1 MEGSASAVLPFKF
14 DLQFNHRWP
23 RKLFPLIEAPLE
35 RALSFSRL
43 NSMYEQVAGG
53 SDDRSFF
60 ERSLARLR
68 IGYQVSDLDRARLPR
83 QGPTVVVANHPFGG
97 IEGIVLADLLLKVR
111 PDVKIMANYLLERIP
126 EVRDHLIFVDPFGG
140 KESAGKNVKGLRE
153 SIEWLK
159 NGNLL
164 GIFPAGE
171 VSHWH
176 LKKRSITDPE
186 WGELVAGLIRKTK
199 AAVVPVYFQGR
210 NSAWFHLLGLV
221 HPMVRTA
228 MLSHELLNKMDS
240 QIEIKIGQP
249 ISFKKI
255 ERFPSDRELIDYLRQ
270 RTYLLGKR
278 PPLVQ
283 VNVERQ
289 QEKRRRAWKPLVV
302 PTVKNFLLEEVRNLP
317 DPQVLLE
324 QEDYVVFWARAS
336 QVPYVLR
343 EVGRLR
349 EITFREAGEGTGDSI
364 DLDLFDSHYH
374 HLILWQKK
382 ALEVVGAYRM
392 GPTDLILSRYG
403 KKGLYTTSLFKFHND
418 FFLEVHPALEL
429 GRSFIRREYQKAFST
444 LMLLWKGIGQYV
456 VRYPRY
462 RFLFGPVSI
471 SDDYRRVSKTLLI
484 KFLREQNYRPELA
497 RWVKAKRPYRQDL
510 RQGWMDQA
518 VVSMIRDA
526 AEVSDWIAELE
537 ADQKGIP
544 ILLKQYLK
552 LGGKLLGFNIDAQ
565 FSRVVDGLIL
575 VDLAKTNPVVLEK
588 YLGKAGAD
596 FFLGYHQ
603 TPDSAGMPCGS
614 FKKDDVEG
622 QRQPDA
628 A

>member
-1 MEGSASAVLPFKF
+1 MEGLESEVLPFKIDF
-14 DLQFNHRWP
+14 QFNRPWS
-23 RKLFPLIEAPLE
+23 RKFSPLIEVPLE
-35 RALSFSRL
+35 RVLSFPRL
-43 NSMYEQVAGG
+43 NSMYAQIAGG

-68 IGYQVSDLDRARLPR
+68 IRYQVSDLDRVRLPR
-83 QGPTVVVANHPFGG
+83 KGPAVVVANHPFGG
-97 IEGIVLADLLLKVR
+97 VEGIVLADLLLKTR

-126 EVRDHLIFVDPFGG
+126 EVRDHLIFVDPFGR
-140 KESAGKNVKGLRE
+140 KESAMKNLKGLRE
-153 SIEWLK
+153 SIDWLK

-176 LKKRSITDPE
+176 SKKRSVTDPE
-186 WGELVAGLIRKTK
+186 WGEAVAGLIRKTR
-199 AAVVPVYFQGR
+199 ASVVPVYFQGR
-210 NSAWFHLLGLV
+210 NSAWFHLLGLL
-221 HPMVRTA
+221 HPMFRTA
-228 MLSHELLNKMDS
+228 LLSHELFNKMDS
-240 QIEIKIGQP
+240 RIEIKIGQP
-249 ISFKKI
+249 IPFKKI
-255 ERFPSDRELIDYLRQ
+255 ERFPTDRELIDYLRQ
-270 RTYLLGKR
+270 RTYLLGRR
-278 PPLVQ
+278 PSLIQ
-283 VNVERQ
+283 NTVERQ
-289 QEKRRRAWKPLVV
+289 QVKRKRTWKPLVV

-317 DPQVLLE
+317 DTQVLLE
-324 QEDYVVFWARAS
+324 QEEFQVFWARAS
-336 QVPYVLR
+336 QIPYVLR

-382 ALEVVGAYRM
+382 TLEVVGAYRL

-403 KKGLYTTSLFKFHND
+403 KKGLYTTSLFTFHND
-418 FFLEVHPALEL
+418 FFLQVHPALEL
-429 GRSFIRREYQKAFST
+429 GRSFIRREYQKAFSA

-462 RFLFGPVSI
+462 RYLFGPVSI

-497 RWVKAKRPYRQDL
+497 RWVKAKHPYRRDL
-510 RQGWMDQA
+510 RKGWMDQA

-526 AEVSDWIAELE
+526 GEVSDWIAELE

-552 LGGKLLGFNIDAQ
+552 LGGKLLGFNIDPQ

-575 VDLAKTNPVVLEK
+575 VDLAKTNPVVLER
-588 YLGKAGAD
+588 YLGKEGAD

-603 TPDSAGMPCGS
+603 TPDPADLPSRSVGA
-614 FKKDDVEG
+614 
-622 QRQPDA
+622 
-628 A
+628 

>member
-1 MEGSASAVLPFKF
+1 M
-14 DLQFNHRWP
+14 
-23 RKLFPLIEAPLE
+23 I
-35 RALSFSRL
+35 
-43 NSMYEQVAGG
+43 
-53 SDDRSFF
+53 
-60 ERSLARLR
+60 
-68 IGYQVSDLDRARLPR
+68 
-83 QGPTVVVANHPFGG
+83 
-97 IEGIVLADLLLKVR
+97 
-111 PDVKIMANYLLERIP
+111 
-126 EVRDHLIFVDPFGG
+126 
-140 KESAGKNVKGLRE
+140 
-153 SIEWLK
+153 
-159 NGNLL
+159 
-164 GIFPAGE
+164 
-171 VSHWH
+171 
-176 LKKRSITDPE
+176 
-186 WGELVAGLIRKTK
+186 
-199 AAVVPVYFQGR
+199 
-210 NSAWFHLLGLV
+210 
-221 HPMVRTA
+221 RTA

-240 QIEIKIGQP
+240 RIEIKIGQP
-249 ISFKKI
+249 IPFKKI
-255 ERFPSDRELIDYLRQ
+255 ERFPNDRELIDYLRQ

-278 PPLVQ
+278 PSLIQ
-283 VNVERQ
+283 NTVERQ
-289 QEKRRRAWKPLVV
+289 QVKRRRTWKPLVV

-317 DPQVLLE
+317 DSQVLLE
-324 QEDYVVFWARAS
+324 QEDFEVFWARAS

-349 EITFREAGEGTGDSI
+349 EITFREAGEGTGESI

-374 HLILWQKK
+374 HLVLWQKK
-382 ALEVVGAYRM
+382 TLEVVGAYRL

-403 KKGLYTTSLFKFHND
+403 KKGLYTTSLFRFHND
-418 FFLEVHPALEL
+418 FFLQVHPALEL

-462 RFLFGPVSI
+462 RYLFGPVSI
-471 SDDYRRVSKTLLI
+471 SNDYRRVSKTLLI

-518 VVSMIRDA
+518 VVSMIGDA

-588 YLGKAGAD
+588 YLGKEGAD

-603 TPDSAGMPCGS
+603 TPDPADLPSQFVGA
-614 FKKDDVEG
+614 
-622 QRQPDA
+622 
-628 A
+628 